1 MVFSCRPL
9 QDKLYVRFLFLASTL
24 FIYGLRVF
32 EPEDLT
38 SMSRNVLLVSVFLFD
53 FILIMGAKLMYR
65 NAGRLAKSVFNN
77 NNAALENFNLSFVPL
92 VGLSTLLSM
101 LYVASETLGCLFED
115 DNFGVNVN
123 NCVDVVDSNTSLLYF
138 MVISAFTKV
147 YILPHLPNTYT
158 IDEVVRFAFNSRE
171 MVQVIIYGF
180 SSVFTLFIFA
190 TGTEISKFVD
200 ISGIVNENNTLED
213 VIDKIEVDESYYEV
227 VDSNSTVKF
236 RMIHNGASLAR
247 QEFVFWR

>member
-101 LYVASETLGCLFED
+101 LYVASETLG
-115 DNFGVNVN
+115 
-123 NCVDVVDSNTSLLYF
+123 
-138 MVISAFTKV
+138 
-147 YILPHLPNTYT
+147 
-158 IDEVVRFAFNSRE
+158 
-171 MVQVIIYGF
+171 
-180 SSVFTLFIFA
+180 
-190 TGTEISKFVD
+190 
-200 ISGIVNENNTLED
+200 
-213 VIDKIEVDESYYEV
+213 
-227 VDSNSTVKF
+227 
-236 RMIHNGASLAR
+236 
-247 QEFVFWR
+247 

>member
-1 MVFSCRPL
+1 M
-9 QDKLYVRFLFLASTL
+9 
-24 FIYGLRVF
+24 
-32 EPEDLT
+32 
-38 SMSRNVLLVSVFLFD
+38 
-53 FILIMGAKLMYR
+53 
-65 NAGRLAKSVFNN
+65 
-77 NNAALENFNLSFVPL
+77 
-92 VGLSTLLSM
+92 
-101 LYVASETLGCLFED
+101 
-115 DNFGVNVN
+115 N